1 MHKSRQILLLIG
13 LSLILIL
20 SSCSPANNQL
30 ELAVPINSGNSVSDQ
45 NLENKD
51 IPSVETNPEPEA
63 IVNPTSLPTDI
74 PNEPTQTAHPDWTA
88 TPDLRLLP
96 HQWRSWPVVPE
107 ISEFSKKLYL
117 SGIAMGN
124 DPSNF
129 SKIGDCQSQPEVF
142 FGIYDTPGKFNLNA
156 NNQYLQIT
164 LDQYQGSFSRDSVAV
179 ANGMS
184 VASEFS
190 PLWAHNSACQGAE
203 TPMQCENRLH
213 NPSIAIISLG
223 TNWPSGALEAFEN
236 NLRKIV
242 AYTIAAGGLPLL
254 TTKADFANEGDL
266 INQTMAAIAYEF
278 DIPLWNFWRTVQ
290 HLPNQGIDPVE
301 SGGSI
306 YLVPAAWDIKSFSG
320 LEILDLVWSTL
331 NDQVPH

>member
-1 MHKSRQILLLIG
+1 MLKSRQLLL
-13 LSLILIL
+13 LFSLPLILIL
-20 SSCSPANNQL
+20 SGCSPANNQVNISNQDSPASLTAQSLDNENFDLAVSTSEL
-30 ELAVPINSGNSVSDQ
+30 ELLVS
-45 NLENKD
+45 
-51 IPSVETNPEPEA
+51 
-63 IVNPTSLPTDI
+63 PTSLPTDI
-74 PNEPTQTAHPDWTA
+74 PPSPTETSLPNWTP
-88 TPDLRLLP
+88 TPDTRLAP
-96 HQWRSWPVVPE
+96 HQWRSWPVIPD
-107 ISEFSKKLYL
+107 ISEFAKKLYL
-117 SGIAMGN
+117 KGIAMGN

-142 FGIYDTPGKFNLNA
+142 FGNYDIPGKLNLNTD
-156 NNQYLQIT
+156 NQYLQIT
-164 LDQYQGSFSRDSVAV
+164 LDQFNGSFSRDSVAV

-203 TPMQCENRLH
+203 TPLECENRLH

-223 TNWPSGALEAFEN
+223 TNWPSGALEAFEI

-242 AYTIAAGGLPLL
+242 EYNIAEGVLPIL

-266 INQTMAAIAYEF
+266 INQTMAAIAYEY

-290 HLPNQGIDPVE
+290 HMPNQGIDPVE

-306 YLVPAAWDIKSFSG
+306 YLVPAAWDIKSYSG
-320 LEILDLVWSTL
+320 LEILDQIWSSL
-331 NDQVPH
+331 QD

>member
-190 PLWAHNSACQGAE
+190 PLWARRITQHVRGLRHPCNVKTDYITLVS
-203 TPMQCENRLH
+203 
-213 NPSIAIISLG
+213 PSLA
-223 TNWPSGALEAFEN
+223 
-236 NLRKIV
+236 
-242 AYTIAAGGLPLL
+242 
-254 TTKADFANEGDL
+254 
-266 INQTMAAIAYEF
+266 
-278 DIPLWNFWRTVQ
+278 
-290 HLPNQGIDPVE
+290 
-301 SGGSI
+301 
-306 YLVPAAWDIKSFSG
+306 
-320 LEILDLVWSTL
+320 
-331 NDQVPH
+331 